1 MPGGCTPGNSRLG
14 AAAYAALAGEA
25 SARPRRG
32 GCTPGNSRLWSWSP
46 VGTVQDR
53 PRRQPRRRL
62 NAALA
67 GEASARPRRGV
78 APRAIRACGPGPRW
92 GPFRT
97 DRGGSRNGGLTP
109 RLWERLAHVRAGGLH
124 PGQFAPVSGGL
135 RRACGRGWRASAP
148 GRVAPQAIRA
158 CGPGPRW
165 GPFRTDRGGSRD
177 GGSTPRLWERSAR
190 VRAMGFGG
198 ARRLEFR
205 LPFTET
211 SQNWGKL

>member
-1 MPGGCTPGNSRLG
+1 MEFCFYCSRFPTPGQAWGCTPGNSRLG

-32 GCTPGNSRLWSWSP
+32 DCTPGNSRLWSWSP

-62 NAALA
+62 TPRLWERLARVRAGGLHPGQFAPVVLVPGGDRSGPTEGAAETAAYAALV

-92 GPFRT
+92 GAFRT
-97 DRGGSRNGGLTP
+97 GRD
-109 RLWERLAHVRAGGLH
+109 
-124 PGQFAPVSGGL
+124 GGL
-135 RRACGRGWRASAP
+135 RRACGRGRRTSAP
-148 GRVAPQAIRA
+148 WVSG
-158 CGPGPRW
+158 
-165 GPFRTDRGGSRD
+165 D
-177 GGSTPRLWERSAR
+177 
-190 VRAMGFGG
+190 